1 MKSKGLKKGGLKQ
14 SRLNYLYRKV
24 RDAGFILDPGLREID
39 VFPYLKFDDIPI
51 GPRYYV
57 GQLMKAG
64 FNVQLKIR

>member
-1 MKSKGLKKGGLKQ
+1 MKKNGLKKGGLTQ

-24 RDAGFILDPGLREID
+24 RQAHFIIDPGLREID
-39 VFPYLKFDDIPI
+39 VHPYQSFQDIPV